1 MFTFIERLTIYG
13 TNYVHLFRD
22 LYFPYYIYIYIFHRI
37 VKGESFFCLTEE
49 PPELKARLL
58 GYLEQI
64 EKECLLEKEPESKVS
79 NAHLLFVKMVLLD
92 NYFDYVGYHIIV
104 LCIYNVFRH

>member
-1 MFTFIERLTIYG
+1 MYICSEICIFYI
-13 TNYVHLFRD
+13 
-22 LYFPYYIYIYIFHRI
+22 IYIYIFHRI

-49 PPELKARLL
+49 PPDLRARLL

-64 EKECLLEKEPESKVS
+64 EKEYLLEKDPEIKVK

-92 NYFDYVGYHIIV
+92 NYFDYVGHN
-104 LCIYNVFRH
+104 IYSERNIFRH